1 MTVKQYWKLK
11 QYEDTLFTALKCDYF
26 RNLTQKSR
34 NDLDEV
40 YEDLFKKKG
49 QINAACGACQL
60 RSLKELARPF
70 FQMKEKM
77 DKGKSTVNV
86 SADNSDLN
94 MEKKQEKVEEPQ
106 ITEQTPEI
114 ENGTGEETNE

>member
-11 QYEDTLFTALKCDYF
+11 QYEDTLFTALYCDYF

-77 DKGKSTVNV
+77 DK
-86 SADNSDLN
+86 
-94 MEKKQEKVEEPQ
+94 KQEKVEEPQ

-114 ENGTGEETNE
+114 ENGTGEETTGEG